1 MVCKRVPAKGLQ
13 ATRGGRRERKKK
25 KRREKQSGKKV
36 VDNLGKEG
44 ERKRECVRMWV
55 RGNVKERR
63 GEGGG
68 GVGNWFTG
76 YTCIAGKES
85 LDPE

>member
-1 MVCKRVPAKGLQ
+1 VVCKRVPAKG
-13 ATRGGRRERKKK
+13 TTSYKRRKKGKKEKEK
-25 KRREKQSGKKV
+25 KRETRCKKV
-36 VDNLGKEG
+36 VDNLGQEG

-63 GEGGG
+63 GGRGG
-68 GVGNWFTG
+68 GNWFTG

>member
-1 MVCKRVPAKGLQ
+1 M
-13 ATRGGRRERKKK
+13 
-25 KRREKQSGKKV
+25 
-36 VDNLGKEG
+36 DNLGQEG
-44 ERKRECVRMWV
+44 ERKRECVRVWV

-63 GEGGG
+63 GGRGEGGE
-68 GVGNWFTG
+68 NWFTG